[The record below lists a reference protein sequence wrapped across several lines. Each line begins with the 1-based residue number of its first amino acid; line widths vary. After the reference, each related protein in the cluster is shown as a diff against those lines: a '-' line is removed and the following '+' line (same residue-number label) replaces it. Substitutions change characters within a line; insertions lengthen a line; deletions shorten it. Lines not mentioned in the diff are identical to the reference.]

1 MGTEDEDFCPGS
13 CPGRRGRRQARLRGL
28 PRIRGQQLCQP
39 MVLDPEPRPH
49 CGQGGSRGQGSFDAT
64 VLKQLTVGTKVDIK
78 MVKDGLPLP
87 CLPVPGLPIHVGSC
101 NYDAEDLLALITP
114 EDCKKFAPEG
124 QACC

>member
-1 MGTEDEDFCPGS
+1 MG
-13 CPGRRGRRQARLRGL
+13 R
-28 PRIRGQQLCQP
+28 
-39 MVLDPEPRPH
+39 
-49 CGQGGSRGQGSFDAT
+49 
-64 VLKQLTVGTKVDIK
+64 VDIK

-124 QACC
+124 QACSLPLNPGFYGDHDPNGFKAFVLPNIPLSSGHSSVDPSPSKPRPSTLTALSTSA